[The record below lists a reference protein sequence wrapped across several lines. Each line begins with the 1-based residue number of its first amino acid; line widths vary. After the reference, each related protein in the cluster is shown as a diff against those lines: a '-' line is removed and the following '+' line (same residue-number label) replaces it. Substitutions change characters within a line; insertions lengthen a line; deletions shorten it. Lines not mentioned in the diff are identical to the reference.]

1 MTLWLAVCMI
11 AISSTWAQEGATG
24 SADEV
29 IAVIP
34 GDFPPQ
40 YIIKDDG
47 SVTGFAIDVT
57 DRVAALAGLQLRYR
71 IVQDWT
77 AADDALAAGTVDL
90 LPNSGIT
97 ADRLARFDYT
107 VPVET
112 FRLSLFVRHDTSDIR
127 GWDDLTRR
135 KVAVG
140 KTNVAVR
147 MLQARGDVEVVKV
160 DYGAPALFALLSG
173 QVDAMVYP
181 EPVAWKQA
189 RDARLDHRIKV
200 VGTPLREVKRG
211 MSVRKGNNVL
221 LHRLNQAI
229 TTFITSPAYEEIY
242 AKWYGRPILYW
253 TVGRVLTSMSGL
265 LVVVAVAMVTWRYRS
280 VVRLNRQL
288 RGTIAA
294 RKQAEDAL
302 QKSEAHHRRL
312 VKEQMVLAEIGR
324 IISASLNIHEVYNRF
339 ATSVR
344 KLLPF
349 DRMAISLVDPDTR
362 IVTTTYVTGPE
373 VPGRQT
379 GDTFPLAG
387 ALTEEVFLTQSGQ
400 CFHPQHETE
409 VTQRFPGLLPLYHG
423 GLRSFL
429 AVPLRSRDTI
439 TGVLHLHSC
448 LPNMYTDDVLPLAK
462 SVSTQIAG
470 AIANAQLFS
479 ERLQAEDALRVSEER
494 LRSFFEHAATGMMIS
509 NPDGHYLQVNPA
521 FCHLTGYT
529 HDELVRM
536 TIRDVT
542 HPDDYPLTQTR
553 LDEVRAG
560 TRHVVDCE
568 KRYRRKDGRVAW
580 GRLTSAWMFDAHG
593 QPANAISLVQDI
605 TERKR
610 LEEQLRQAQKMEAIG
625 TLAGGIAHDF
635 NNILGVILGYTELT
649 MDDISHDTLPWRYL
663 QEVQTAGHRAK
674 DLVRQILTFSRQSKV
689 EHTPIP
695 LQAVVQETLRLL
707 RSSLPTTIDIHQDIP
722 KDAGTVLADPT
733 QIHQVLMNLCTN
745 AEHAMRDTGGTLEV
759 RLETVESDDA
769 CATLHADLQPGPYV
783 RLTIRDTGQ
792 GMAPEVL
799 ERIFDPFFTTKEVGE
814 GTGLG
819 LSAVHGIVTSHHGA
833 ITVES
838 TVGKGTT
845 FALYFPRSDHTTETP
860 IRAEASMPH
869 GTGCILFVDDEV
881 MLVNV
886 GQATLERLGY
896 EVVARTSSIEALEAF
911 RAMPQRFDV
920 VVTDQTMP
928 NMTGE
933 HLTRELRR
941 IRPDIP
947 IILCTGFSHTI
958 NAEKA
963 QALGID
969 AFCKK
974 PLVPRDLAVTI
985 QQVLAQRTEQAPR
998 TGARILLIDDDN
1010 QLRYLLRQLLEA
1022 AGYDVVEASDGSQ
1035 GVQRYRDAPTDVIIT
1050 DLIMPE
1056 QEGLETIIE
1065 LRQDFP
1071 EAKIIA
1077 ISGGGTVG
1085 PQDYLTIAR
1094 QLGAQRVLRKPFER
1108 DDLLGAIREVLP
1120 YQE

>member
-1 MTLWLAVCMI
+1 
-11 AISSTWAQEGATG
+11 
-24 SADEV
+24 
-29 IAVIP
+29 
-34 GDFPPQ
+34 
-40 YIIKDDG
+40 
-47 SVTGFAIDVT
+47 
-57 DRVAALAGLQLRYR
+57 
-71 IVQDWT
+71 
-77 AADDALAAGTVDL
+77 
-90 LPNSGIT
+90 
-97 ADRLARFDYT
+97 
-107 VPVET
+107 
-112 FRLSLFVRHDTSDIR
+112 
-127 GWDDLTRR
+127 
-135 KVAVG
+135 
-140 KTNVAVR
+140 
-147 MLQARGDVEVVKV
+147 
-160 DYGAPALFALLSG
+160 
-173 QVDAMVYP
+173 
-181 EPVAWKQA
+181 
-189 RDARLDHRIKV
+189 
-200 VGTPLREVKRG
+200 
-211 MSVRKGNNVL
+211 
-221 LHRLNQAI
+221 
-229 TTFITSPAYEEIY
+229 
-242 AKWYGRPILYW
+242 
-253 TVGRVLTSMSGL
+253 
-265 LVVVAVAMVTWRYRS
+265 
-280 VVRLNRQL
+280 
-288 RGTIAA
+288 
-294 RKQAEDAL
+294 
-302 QKSEAHHRRL
+302 
-312 VKEQMVLAEIGR
+312 
-324 IISASLNIHEVYNRF
+324 
-339 ATSVR
+339 
-344 KLLPF
+344 
-349 DRMAISLVDPDTR
+349 
-362 IVTTTYVTGPE
+362 
-373 VPGRQT
+373 
-379 GDTFPLAG
+379 
-387 ALTEEVFLTQSGQ
+387 
-400 CFHPQHETE
+400 
-409 VTQRFPGLLPLYHG
+409 
-423 GLRSFL
+423 
-429 AVPLRSRDTI
+429 
-439 TGVLHLHSC
+439 
-448 LPNMYTDDVLPLAK
+448 
-462 SVSTQIAG
+462 
-470 AIANAQLFS
+470 
-479 ERLQAEDALRVSEER
+479 
-494 LRSFFEHAATGMMIS
+494 
-509 NPDGHYLQVNPA
+509 
-521 FCHLTGYT
+521 
-529 HDELVRM
+529 
-536 TIRDVT
+536 
-542 HPDDYPLTQTR
+542 
-553 LDEVRAG
+553 
-560 TRHVVDCE
+560 
-568 KRYRRKDGRVAW
+568 
-580 GRLTSAWMFDAHG
+580 
-593 QPANAISLVQDI
+593 
-605 TERKR
+605 
-610 LEEQLRQAQKMEAIG
+610 
-625 TLAGGIAHDF
+625 
-635 NNILGVILGYTELT
+635 
-649 MDDISHDTLPWRYL
+649 
-663 QEVQTAGHRAK
+663 
-674 DLVRQILTFSRQSKV
+674 
-689 EHTPIP
+689 
-695 LQAVVQETLRLL
+695 
-707 RSSLPTTIDIHQDIP
+707 
-722 KDAGTVLADPT
+722 
-733 QIHQVLMNLCTN
+733 
-745 AEHAMRDTGGTLEV
+745 
-759 RLETVESDDA
+759 VESDDA

-1065 LRQDFP
+1065 RRQDFP